1 MILVT
6 RMGWLMK
13 GEDTIIFKA
22 KVLSGILSDEAY
34 IMDGAYLVEITG
46 ALYNPIVGRLQ
57 KEHAKYTA
65 FGNKIIGESK
75 RRNNDE
81 K

>member
-34 IMDGAYLVEITG
+34 IMEITG

-65 FGNKIIGESK
+65 FGNKILGESK